1 MISDEYLVRK
11 SDKSIIYQVGSSV
24 LIDIHHIPLSFFR
37 HLTWHGGKNVE
48 LVKCIYFF
56 CDRTGL
62 TDKQKNVRTKSQ
74 TIHKYTCN
82 LKLQSK

>member
-24 LIDIHHIPLSFFR
+24 LIDIHHNIPLSFFR

-62 TDKQKNVRTKSQ
+62 TDKQKNIHTKSQ
-74 TIHKYTCN
+74 TILKYPVI
-82 LKLQSK
+82 